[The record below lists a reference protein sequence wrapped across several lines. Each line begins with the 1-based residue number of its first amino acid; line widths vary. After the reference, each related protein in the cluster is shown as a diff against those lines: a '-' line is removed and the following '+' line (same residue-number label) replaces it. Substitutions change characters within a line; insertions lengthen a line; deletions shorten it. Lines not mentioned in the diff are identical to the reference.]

1 MLFMKHVFVFLFLIL
16 GFVSISQTKRALVI
30 TIGQYASLNGKGWR
44 TISSVNDTS
53 LILPSL
59 RNQAFKK
66 EHIQLLINEQATIDG
81 IRNSFEKIAGSTRP
95 KDIVVIH
102 ISAHGEQVLDD
113 NNEEQDGLDESIVAY
128 DAISPKHSTNYE
140 EDVKKYFRD
149 DELGFY
155 LDKIR
160 AAAGKEGEVL
170 VFMDNCHSGS
180 GTRAI
185 ETYRGG
191 EAPFVPKSPKQTITK
206 ETTVSVD
213 KYSNSSDLAPFIVIS
228 ASRADELNAE
238 IKLNNKGF
246 GSLSYAI
253 SKAFDNLNPNS
264 TYLGFFTQVQ
274 SVMNEIVPKQHPVI
288 EGNALTRG
296 LWGGDFKLKPPF
308 FNITQVKD
316 EKMVVIDGGIVS
328 GLSKGS
334 VVHLYPSDTYDTT
347 KAKVISRGTVHSL
360 ENFKATID
368 LENELPDLNAPYWAF
383 LKKVYYPISEVNIG
397 FDTLNGKKD
406 KLIEKSRM
414 ESYQSILKKNDLFNS
429 KAPSTLRIVQRN
441 GKDVLVDNKTD
452 FAIDTLGNGVPD
464 EIKINAA
471 IQRYRQYQFLKS
483 YVINDTNYRV
493 EAQILPFTCTNHDGK
508 SCKGGNADT
517 SLIATKMNNGVY
529 AFMPGDYLVMSITNH
544 SKQRIYFNV
553 VDLEP
558 TGKINMILPKKE
570 SDPKKMISKEEL
582 YVEPGQTKVFD
593 SFPIKIYPP
602 FGEEVFKVFI
612 SNKPLDLF
620 YIAGQRGAGDKGF
633 TGDLERVFKNSY
645 RQGSRGDISTR
656 DGSVMNIPFE
666 IIPAK

>member
-1 MLFMKHVFVFLFLIL
+1 MKIVLFILFIL
-16 GFVSISQTKRALVI
+16 PGFISFSQTKRALVI
-30 TIGQYASLNGKGWR
+30 TIGQYAPLNGKGWR

-53 LILPSL
+53 LVLPSL

-66 EHIQLLINEQATIDG
+66 ENIQLLINDQATIDG
-81 IRNSFEKIAGSTRP
+81 IRTAFEQLSSTVKP

-102 ISAHGEQVLDD
+102 ISAHGEQILDD
-113 NNEEQDGLDESIVAY
+113 NNDEQDGLDESIVAY
-128 DAISPKHSTNYE
+128 DAILPKHSTNYDQ
-140 EDVKKYFRD
+140 DVKKYFRD
-149 DELGFY
+149 DELGLY
-155 LDKIR
+155 IDKIR
-160 AAAGKEGEVL
+160 AAAGKDGEVL

-191 EAPFVPKSPKQTITK
+191 EAPFVPKKPNPSATK
-206 ETTVSVD
+206 ETSVSVD
-213 KYSNSSDLAPFIVIS
+213 KYSNSTDLAPFIVIS

-264 TYLGFFTQVQ
+264 TYNGFYTHVQ
-274 SVMNEIVPKQHPVI
+274 AVMSEVVPKQHPVI
-288 EGNALTRG
+288 EGNALSRK
-296 LWGGDFKLKPPF
+296 LWGGDFMLKPAF
-308 FNITQVKD
+308 FNIIQVKD

-334 VVHLYPSDTYDTT
+334 IVHLYPSDTYDTT
-347 KAKVISRGTVHSL
+347 KAKAISIGTVHSL

-368 LENELPDLNAPYWAF
+368 LQTELPDLNAPYWAF
-383 LKKVYYPISEVNIG
+383 LKKVYYPVSEINVG

-406 KLIEKSRM
+406 KLIDKSRV
-414 ESYQSILKKNDLFNS
+414 EAYHSILKKNEFINS
-429 KAPSTLRIVQRN
+429 KSPSSLRIVQRN

-452 FAIDTLGNGVPD
+452 FAIDTLGNGQPNEVA
-464 EIKINAA
+464 INAS
-471 IQRYRQYQFLKS
+471 IQRYLQYQFLKS
-483 YVINDTNYRV
+483 YVINDTNYRI
-493 EAQILPFTCTNHDGK
+493 EARILPYVCTNHNGK
-508 SCKGGNADT
+508 SCQGGNVDST
-517 SLIATKMNNGVY
+517 LIQQKMQNGVY
-529 AFMPGDYLVMSITNH
+529 AFMPGDYLAMSITNN

-553 VDLEP
+553 IDLEP

-570 SDPKKMISKEEL
+570 SDPKKMISKEDL

-593 SFPIKIYPP
+593 SFPIKISPP
-602 FGEEVFKVFI
+602 FGEEVFKVFV
-612 SNKPLDLF
+612 SNKPLDLQ
-620 YIAGQRGAGDKGF
+620 YITGQRGAGDKGF

-656 DGSVMNIPFE
+656 DGSVMNLPFE
-666 IIPAK
+666 IVPKKN

>member
-1 MLFMKHVFVFLFLIL
+1 MKNLLFFLLTLSSFWS
-16 GFVSISQTKRALVI
+16 FSQTKRALVI
-30 TIGQYASLNGKGWR
+30 TIGQYAPLNGKGWR
-44 TISSVNDTS
+44 TISSVNDTA

-59 RNQAFKK
+59 RNQEFKK
-66 EHIQLLINEQATIDG
+66 ENIQLLVNDQATIDG
-81 IRNSFEKIAGSTRP
+81 IRSSLEKLATSTQA
-95 KDIVVIH
+95 KDLVVIH
-102 ISAHGEQVLDD
+102 ISAHGEQILDD
-113 NNEEQDGLDESIVAY
+113 NKDELDGLDESIVAY
-128 DAISPKHSTNYE
+128 DAISPKFSTNFY
-140 EDVKKYFRD
+140 EDVEKYFRD
-149 DELGFY
+149 DELGLY

-191 EAPFVPKSPKQTITK
+191 EAPFVPKKPTQSSTK
-206 ETTVSVD
+206 ESSVSVD
-213 KYSNSSDLAPFIVIS
+213 KYSNSTDLAPFIVIS

-246 GSLSYAI
+246 GSLSYAV

-264 TYLGFFTQVQ
+264 TYLGFYTQVQ
-274 SVMNEIVPKQHPVI
+274 AVMNEVVPKQHPVI
-288 EGNALTRG
+288 EGNALSRK
-296 LWGGDFKLKPPF
+296 LWGGDFMLKPSF
-308 FNITQVKD
+308 FNIIQVKD

-334 VVHLYPSDTYDTT
+334 IVHLYPSDTYDTT
-347 KAKVISRGTVHSL
+347 KAKAISIGIVHSL

-368 LENELPDLNAPYWAF
+368 LETELPDLNAPYWAF
-383 LKKVYYPISEVNIG
+383 LKKVFYPISDINVG

-406 KLIEKSRM
+406 KLIDQARM
-414 ESYQSILKKNDLFNS
+414 EAYRSILKKNEYISSDS
-429 KAPSTLRIVQRN
+429 PCTLRIVQRN

-452 FAIDTLGNGVPD
+452 FAIDTLGNGQPN
-464 EIKINAA
+464 ESMINAS
-471 IQRYRQYQFLKS
+471 IQRYLQYQFLKS
-483 YVINDTNYRV
+483 YVVNDTNYRV
-493 EAQILPFTCTNHDGK
+493 EARVLTYACTNHDGK

-517 SLIATKMNNGVY
+517 TLIAQKMKNGVY
-529 AFMPGDYLVMSITNH
+529 AFVPGDYLVMSITNN

-553 VDLEP
+553 IDLEP

-582 YVEPGQTKVFD
+582 YVEPGQTKIFD

-602 FGEEVFKVFI
+602 FGEEVFKVFV

-633 TGDLERVFKNSY
+633 SGDLEKVFKNSY

-656 DGSVMNIPFE
+656 DGSVMNLPFE
-666 IIPAK
+666 IVPTN

>member
-1 MLFMKHVFVFLFLIL
+1 MKSFLLFLFT
-16 GFVSISQTKRALVI
+16 VSSFLSFSQTKRALVI
-30 TIGQYASLNGKGWR
+30 TIGQYAPLNGKGWR
-44 TISSVNDTS
+44 TISSVNDTA

-59 RNQAFKK
+59 RNQEFKK
-66 EHIQLLINEQATIDG
+66 ENIRLLINEQATIDG
-81 IRNSFEKIAGSTRP
+81 IRVSFEQLLTTVKP

-102 ISAHGEQVLDD
+102 ISAHGEQIQDD
-113 NNEEQDGLDESIVAY
+113 NKDEQDGLDESIVAY
-128 DAISPKHSTNYE
+128 DAISPKHSTNFE
-140 EDVKKYFRD
+140 LDVKKYFRD
-149 DELGFY
+149 DELGLY
-155 LDKIR
+155 IDKIR
-160 AAAGKEGEVL
+160 AAAGKDGEVL

-191 EAPFVPKSPKQTITK
+191 EAPFVPKKPTQPTTK
-206 ETTVSVD
+206 ETSVSVD
-213 KYSNSSDLAPFIVIS
+213 KYSNSTDLAPFIVIS

-264 TYLGFFTQVQ
+264 TYLGFYTQVQ
-274 SVMNEIVPKQHPVI
+274 AVMNEVVPKQHPVI
-288 EGNALTRG
+288 EGNALSRK
-296 LWGGDFKLKPPF
+296 LWGGDFMLKPAF
-308 FNITQVKD
+308 FNIIQIKD

-334 VVHLYPSDTYDTT
+334 IVHLYPSDTYDTT
-347 KAKVISRGTVHSL
+347 KAKAISTGIVHSL

-368 LENELPDLNAPYWAF
+368 LESELPNLNAPYWAF
-383 LKKVYYPISEVNIG
+383 LKKVYYPISDINVG
-397 FDTLNGKKD
+397 FDTLNGQKD
-406 KLIEKSRM
+406 KLIDQARIEAYK
-414 ESYQSILKKNDLFNS
+414 SILKKNEHISS
-429 KAPSTLRIVQRN
+429 KSTSTLRIVQRN

-452 FAIDTLGNGVPD
+452 FAIDTLGNGQPNEVF
-464 EIKINAA
+464 INAS
-471 IQRYRQYQFLKS
+471 IQRYLQYQFLKS
-483 YVINDTNYRV
+483 YVVNDTNYSV
-493 EAQILPFTCTNHDGK
+493 EARILPFVCTNHDGK

-517 SLIATKMNNGVY
+517 SLVAQKMKNGIY
-529 AFMPGDYLVMSITNH
+529 AFVPGDYLAMSITNN

-553 VDLEP
+553 IDLEP

-582 YVEPGQTKVFD
+582 FVEPGQTKVFD
-593 SFPIKIYPP
+593 SFPIKIFPP
-602 FGEEVFKVFI
+602 FGEEVFKVFV

-633 TGDLERVFKNSY
+633 SGDLEKVFKNSY
-645 RQGSRGDISTR
+645 RQGSRGDISAR

-666 IIPAK
+666 IVPTK